1 MPNSNFC
8 VLENAFSG
16 WQGMLAF
23 YLKAWWQVAL
33 EDNVNTANGQEAGI

>member
-8 VLENAFSG
+8 VFENAFSG
-16 WQGMLAF
+16 WQGMRAF

-33 EDNVNTANGQEAGI
+33 EDNINTANGREAGI